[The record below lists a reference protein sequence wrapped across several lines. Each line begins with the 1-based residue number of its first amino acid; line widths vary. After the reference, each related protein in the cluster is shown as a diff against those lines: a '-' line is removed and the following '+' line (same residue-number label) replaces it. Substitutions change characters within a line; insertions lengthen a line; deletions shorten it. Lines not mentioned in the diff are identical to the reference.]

1 MGAGGF
7 EQAWLLS
14 VQIFSRKKHR
24 NHAIFLSFTVLR
36 KALLTRIEPKKW
48 VAKWVVRKSGIDVE
62 DLSKIVYDDNTYT
75 QAVYLLQNSK
85 FISEYQGR
93 LYESPTDGIF
103 KAGTM
108 QINEDMLKEY
118 FSEGYRAFYQEPS
131 ALKEKD
137 PQLYHFI
144 EGLKNDQK

>member
-1 MGAGGF
+1 MERGWIRTSLAIICANF
-7 EQAWLLS
+7 Q
-14 VQIFSRKKHR
+14 QKK
-24 NHAIFLSFTVLR
+24 AQ
-36 KALLTRIEPKKW
+36 
-48 VAKWVVRKSGIDVE
+48 KSCD
-62 DLSKIVYDDNTYT
+62 
-75 QAVYLLQNSK
+75 
-85 FISEYQGR
+85 FSEYQGR

>member
-1 MGAGGF
+1 M
-7 EQAWLLS
+7 
-14 VQIFSRKKHR
+14 
-24 NHAIFLSFTVLR
+24 
-36 KALLTRIEPKKW
+36 
-48 VAKWVVRKSGIDVE
+48 
-62 DLSKIVYDDNTYT
+62 YDDSTYT

-131 ALKEKD
+131 ALKEKN